1 MNGVAMDPAKNPF
14 SPGAGV
20 QPPELAGRND
30 VLEKADLAI
39 RRMNYGNFSRSC
51 LLLGLR
57 GVGKTVLLTRIES
70 IAKEKNC
77 EVCYFEIS
85 PNTSLHQQLANE
97 AKILLQKLSKKEKMK
112 KAVRTAAS
120 VLRGFASTFS
130 LKLGDFSIEV
140 LPTSAGGDLR
150 VDITALLVS
159 IGRASKEINR
169 TTVLLIDELHSAQK
183 EELGSLIMALHKI
196 SQLNLPILLFGAG
209 LPLLT
214 KLAAEARTYAE
225 RLFEYPKVGSLN
237 DLDAK
242 RALTNPV
249 EKYGVNF
256 EIKALELILKKTLGY
271 PYFLQVWGSHSW
283 NQATSSTITE
293 NDVQIASKNALEEL
307 DNDFY
312 RIRYEKLSPRQK
324 EYVHAMASLKVE
336 KAESASIATAM
347 DLKVNQAAPFRR
359 DLIKSGTI
367 YSPERGLTVFTV
379 PGFTEYLN
387 RMEQQKSRK
396 Q

>member
-1 MNGVAMDPAKNPF
+1 MDPAKNPF

-20 QPPELAGRND
+20 QPPELAGRKD
-30 VLEKADLAI
+30 ILEKANLAI

-70 IAKEKNC
+70 MAKEQNC
-77 EVCYFEIS
+77 EVCSFEVS
-85 PNTSLHQQLANE
+85 QNTSLPQQLANE
-97 AKILLQKLSKKEKMK
+97 AKNLLQKFSKKEKMK
-112 KAVRTAAS
+112 ETVKTAAS
-120 VLRGFASTFS
+120 VLRGFASAFS

-140 LPTSAGGDLR
+140 LPTPASGDLR
-150 VDITALLVS
+150 VDMIALLLS
-159 IGRASKEINR
+159 IGLASKEVNR
-169 TTVLLIDELHSAQK
+169 TTVLLIDELHTAKK

-225 RLFEYPKVGSLN
+225 RLFEYPIVGSLN
-237 DLDAK
+237 DGDAK
-242 RALTNPV
+242 KALIAPV
-249 EKYGVNF
+249 EKYGVSF
-256 EIKALELILKKTLGY
+256 EKKAIELILKKTLGY

-283 NQATSSTITE
+283 NQAISSIITE
-293 NDVQIASKNALEEL
+293 NDVQIASKNALAEL

-324 EYVHAMASLKVE
+324 DYVHAMATLKDRNA
-336 KAESASIATAM
+336 KSAEIAQAM
-347 DLKVNQAAPFRR
+347 RLKVNQAAPFRR

-367 YSPERGLTVFTV
+367 YSPDRGLSAFTV
-379 PGFTEYLN
+379 PGFGDYLN
-387 RMEQQKSRK
+387 RIK
-396 Q
+396 QSGRL